1 MSVVAL
7 LTMAKWS
14 DVRKVGL
21 ALPEAEESTSYRE
34 RALKVGGKTFA
45 HMSPHEE
52 GALVVRVDPEERPL
66 LIESNPDIYFI
77 TPHYE
82 NYPRLLIRLKSARV
96 DDIRDLIEDSWLIAA
111 PKRLAAKFASR

>member
-1 MSVVAL
+1 
-7 LTMAKWS
+7 MAKWS

-21 ALPEAEESTSYRE
+21 ALPEAEESTAYRE
-34 RALKVGGKTFA
+34 RALKVGGKNFA

-52 GALVVRVDPEERPL
+52 GALVVRVDPEERPQL
-66 LIESNPDIYFI
+66 LDSNPKLYFV

-82 NYPRLLIRLKSARV
+82 SYPRLLIRLKPARI

-111 PKRLAAKFASR
+111 PTRLAKTRAPD

>member
-1 MSVVAL
+1 
-7 LTMAKWS
+7 MAKWS
-14 DVRKVGL
+14 DVRRIGL
-21 ALPEAEESTSYRE
+21 ALPEAEESTSYGE

-52 GALVVRVDPEERPL
+52 GALVVRIDPDERPL
-66 LIESNPDIYFI
+66 LIDSNPDLYFI

-82 NYPRLLIRLKSARV
+82 NYPRLLIRLQRARV

-111 PKRLAAKFASR
+111 PKRLAKMHATD